1 MASHESLPV
10 VLCGR
15 LEKVGSLIIEELKP
29 EYEGMSAVI
38 RDILCCGLA

>member
-1 MASHESLPV
+1 MASNQSLPV

-15 LEKVGSLIIEELKP
+15 LEKVGSLIIEGLKP

-38 RDILCCGLA
+38 YDILCYGLA